1 MFTVSNI
8 PITLY
13 LSDRK
18 ISLSPIAHI
27 ARLFRKKFVS
37 SNNSHIS

>member
-13 LSDRK
+13 LSDHK

-27 ARLFRKKFVS
+27 ARLFCKKLGS
-37 SNNSHIS
+37 SNTSHIS